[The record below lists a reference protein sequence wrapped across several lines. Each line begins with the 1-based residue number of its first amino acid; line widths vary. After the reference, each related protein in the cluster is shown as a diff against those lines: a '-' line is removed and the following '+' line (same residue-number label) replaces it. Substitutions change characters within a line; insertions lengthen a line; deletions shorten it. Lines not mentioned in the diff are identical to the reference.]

1 MSLKAIA
8 KNFINLLYPA
18 HCEYCKKGL
27 GAESTAPVCST
38 CLGKIRVS
46 RDIRVRSRNTAFHF
60 TLARSACIYEGVL
73 KELIHSFKYKGKIA
87 LAGTLSSYMIEVAAL
102 DDELMG
108 GINAVTFVPSQDSLI
123 KKRDYSHSGVL
134 AGRIAR
140 EFGLPLLDALKKT
153 HRTRPQNELS
163 REERLVNLKGSFA
176 LKDKRAVAGLK
187 ILLIDDVMTT
197 GATCDECSKVLL
209 DGGAVEARCLTLSR
223 GV

>member
-1 MSLKAIA
+1 MTLKAIA

-18 HCEYCKKGL
+18 HCEFCKSGL
-27 GAESTAPVCST
+27 AAEAQAPVCSA
-38 CLGKIRVS
+38 CRAKIRVS
-46 RDIRVRSRNTAFHF
+46 RDIHTRSKNTAFHF

-102 DDELMG
+102 DNELTS
-108 GINAVTFVPSQDSLI
+108 GISAVTFVPSQDSLI
-123 KKRDYSHSGVL
+123 KKRDYNHSGVL
-134 AGRIAR
+134 AGRIAK
-140 EFGLPLLDALKKT
+140 EFGLPLLDTLKKT

-163 REERLVNLKGSFA
+163 REERLVNLKGSFG
-176 LKDKRAVAGLK
+176 LRDKRAVAGLK

-209 DGGAVEARCLTLSR
+209 DGGAGEVRCLTLSR
-223 GV
+223 GI